1 MARVSIVI
9 NNRPY
14 QIACDD
20 GQEPHLLRLAKLV
33 DARVNQMVAAVGQ
46 VGDAHLL
53 VLASLVVAD
62 ELSDMQSELEALR
75 GRLGDQ
81 RLPRTQPASAPSAP
95 SGRDV
100 AAEREAA
107 EQMTAL
113 AKRIEGIAERLEQA

>member
-1 MARVSIVI
+1 MARVSVTV

-20 GQEPHLLRLAKLV
+20 GQEQRLMALAKDV

-62 ELSDMQSELEALR
+62 ELSDLRKELEALR
-75 GRLGDQ
+75 SRLGDQ
-81 RLPRTQPASAPSAP
+81 LPIPPPPVVPA
-95 SGRDV
+95 RDT
-100 AAEREAA
+100 AAERRSE
-107 EQMTAL
+107 EQMAAL

>member
-1 MARVSIVI
+1 MARVSVTI

-20 GQEPHLLRLAKLV
+20 GQEQHLMRLAQDV

-62 ELSDMQSELEALR
+62 ELSDLRKELEAMR

-81 RLPRTQPASAPSAP
+81 RLAHAPPLAPA
-95 SGRDV
+95 RDL
-100 AAEREAA
+100 AAERAA
-107 EQMTAL
+107 EEQMAAL

>member
-1 MARVSIVI
+1 MARVSVVI

-20 GQEPHLLRLAKLV
+20 GQETHLMRLAKV
-33 DARVNQMVAAVGQ
+33 IDTRVNQMVAAVGQ

-62 ELSDMQSELEALR
+62 ELSDMQAELETLR
-75 GRLGDQ
+75 GRVGDQ
-81 RLPRTQPASAPSAP
+81 RSPRAQPAAA

-100 AAEREAA
+100 AAERESA
-107 EQMTAL
+107 ETMTAL

>member
-1 MARVSIVI
+1 MARVSITI

-20 GQEPHLLRLAKLV
+20 GQERHLMRLAESI

-62 ELSDMQSELEALR
+62 ELSDVRAELDSLR
-75 GRLGDQ
+75 GRLDDQ
-81 RLPRTQPASAPSAP
+81 RLARTPPAAPSPVAP
-95 SGRDV
+95 ARDA
-100 AAEREAA
+100 AAERAAA

-113 AKRIEGIAERLEQA
+113 AKRIEGIAERLERA

>member
-1 MARVSIVI
+1 MARVSVVI

-20 GQEPHLLRLAKLV
+20 GQETHLMRLAK
-33 DARVNQMVAAVGQ
+33 DIDGRVSQMVAAVGQ

-62 ELSDMQSELEALR
+62 ELSDVRAELEALR

-81 RLPRTQPASAPSAP
+81 RLPRTQPMAAKPDA
-95 SGRDV
+95 

-107 EQMTAL
+107 DQMTAL

>member
-1 MARVSIVI
+1 MARVSITI

-20 GQEPHLLRLAKLV
+20 GQERHLMRLAESI

-62 ELSDMQSELEALR
+62 ELSDVRAELDSLR
-75 GRLGDQ
+75 GRLDDQ
-81 RLPRTQPASAPSAP
+81 RLARTPPPAPSPVAP
-95 SGRDV
+95 ARDA
-100 AAEREAA
+100 AAEGAAA

-113 AKRIEGIAERLEQA
+113 AKRIEGIAERLERA